1 MKSKRRLKFKTRK
14 LRSSSSKNNKNNKIK
29 INKLVDNSNR
39 NRLFRTTII
48 RVLNKNN
55 KLKQR
60 TVIVKPINRVA
71 INNLNKK

>member
-55 KLKQR
+55 NLKQR
-60 TVIVKPINRVA
+60 TVIAKPINRVA